1 MRRFYVKR
9 RTVLLLTLAL
19 ALSVASAAFAGPGVG
34 TPAPE
39 FTLTDVNGDYHS
51 LSDYE
56 GKVILLNF
64 WASW

>member
-1 MRRFYVKR
+1 M
-9 RTVLLLTLAL
+9 TMAL
-19 ALSVASAAFAGPGVG
+19 ALSLASAAFAGPGIG

-39 FTLTDVNGDYHS
+39 FMLTDVDGNYHS

>member
-1 MRRFYVKR
+1 MKKILPFAAM
-9 RTVLLLTLAL
+9 AL
-19 ALSVASAAFAGPGVG
+19 ALCLAPAAFAGPGTG
-34 TPAPE
+34 SPAPD
-39 FTLTDVNGDYHS
+39 FTLYDVNGKAHS

>member
-1 MRRFYVKR
+1 MKKILPFA
-9 RTVLLLTLAL
+9 AL
-19 ALSVASAAFAGPGVG
+19 ALVFCMAPAALAGPGAG
-34 TPAPE
+34 SPAPD
-39 FTLTDVNGDYHS
+39 FSLLDVNGKTHR

>member
-1 MRRFYVKR
+1 MKKS
-9 RTVLLLTLAL
+9 LLPLMTMAL
-19 ALSVASAAFAGPGVG
+19 ALSLASAAFAGPGIG

-39 FTLTDVNGDYHS
+39 FMLTDVDGNYHS